1 MSRLDFNV
9 KMHRILKIINIKT
22 TSYNIKY
29 FNIVYTCAVLIRCSL
44 KDGDSRRNWTATPMP
59 WVVFEGWRFEFGI
72 LWISRDSNIN
82 SNAWIPWTIEWERL
96 RTRRMRLWETRETQN
111 HKKTSQKENGE
122 LKEALCFLEAEGYAY
137 KEFHCMH
144 SPLAVVSTCPFSFW
158 RQFHHNFLIFI
169 FPRLFFCPQRVG
181 NVRKLLVAWERE
193 KAP

>member
-1 MSRLDFNV
+1 MQCWFVAAWR
-9 KMHRILKIINIKT
+9 MEIL
-22 TSYNIKY
+22 
-29 FNIVYTCAVLIRCSL
+29 
-44 KDGDSRRNWTATPMP
+44 
-59 WVVFEGWRFEFGI
+59 RFEKELNSEQQHHTNAVKDEDSSLESSGSVETR
-72 LWISRDSNIN
+72 ISTAMLEFRELLNGRDSE
-82 SNAWIPWTIEWERL
+82 PGEWDYGRPEKL
-96 RTRRMRLWETRETQN
+96 RTI
-111 HKKTSQKENGE
+111 KKTSQEENGK

-193 KAP
+193 EAP

>member
-1 MSRLDFNV
+1 M
-9 KMHRILKIINIKT
+9 
-22 TSYNIKY
+22 
-29 FNIVYTCAVLIRCSL
+29 LIRCSL
-44 KDGDSRRNWTATPMP
+44 KDGDSRRNWLLNSNTNAVTGLWRSKDEYLSLESSGSVETRISTAMLECSVLWTPECRELLNP
-59 WVVFEGWRFEFGI
+59 ECRELQNG
-72 LWISRDSNIN
+72 RDS
-82 SNAWIPWTIEWERL
+82 
-96 RTRRMRLWETRETQN
+96 
-111 HKKTSQKENGE
+111 ENNE
-122 LKEALCFLEAEGYAY
+122 LKEALCLLEAERYAY

>member
-1 MSRLDFNV
+1 MSRLNFNV

-44 KDGDSRRNWTATPMP
+44 KDGDSRRNSLLNSEQQHQRRDWF
-59 WVVFEGWRFEFGI
+59 VKVQGWRFESGI

-82 SNAWIPWTIEWERL
+82 SNAWLLWTPEC
-96 RTRRMRLWETRETQN
+96 RELLNPECRELQN
-111 HKKTSQKENGE
+111 GRDSENNE
-122 LKEALCFLEAEGYAY
+122 LKEALCLLEAEGYAY